1 MKAAKHSLR
10 ILSAVAFFVGIG
22 ILGLQQ
28 TDTQSPWA
36 RPGSAGE
43 TIDFG
48 GVPIGQTATATY
60 TFRVLESS
68 ETSATVTI
76 SQPNTPF
83 GSDAPTHPFTLA
95 PGQSITINVTFAP
108 PAVSSYT
115 GSFTITAEGG
125 YPPQRTTTTVSLT
138 GRGVASGDSGTEGTT
153 STTTPEGG
161 SPLPG
166 LPFISVQVPS
176 GEAATGPLSGTTDDE
191 GGFSVSLSPT
201 SAVTGHL
208 SECEGEALAN
218 REFLLTPGAEGYLI
232 SLEGYVEESAEPVGR
247 ISLLGLESIDLGEVC
262 LTPLQTTEEECEAIR
277 REYEELSRRIE
288 ERKQECDCDDLREE
302 LAQLEAEL
310 ANAEEDLELA
320 RQKKEEA
327 EGELASAQQEFVDLL
342 QRIQRC
348 YGGSVWVYEY
358 EDTEDLKQQASEWGS
373 GSGASYVG
381 SGRKGVPGGI
391 ALIGPVQTVL
401 AAGEACR
408 QTYQSTYGESL
419 SSGFTR
425 LKDLRATKRDLESAI
440 EELEAD
446 IEAKQRS
453 IDALRAEIAQ
463 KKAELDACIQ
473 DCLNDVDEMEQER
486 DALVREHARCLER
499 LERERRQ
506 RLEEEREEREAAEG
520 IGKAEGK
527 IKTAEDEADDAEDA
541 ISDAEEEIGRRVDTE
556 EAEEKLRRARRE
568 YEEGRQELDE
578 AKRKLKEAKD
588 ARDRGDFE
596 KAERLAE
603 EAREDAAS
611 AYKKLAEAKQRAKSA
626 RSSAARQPERCE
638 DGEKTEPR
646 LTHTFVWEKV
656 LDIVAV
662 PFGGIDTHSEDS
674 IKTYLEMNARSA
686 NAMTFIKVVE
696 GIRGLLEAGG
706 GLVEGALKG
715 LPTLV
720 RVIRAGEEVVLEGIV
735 PKTEVDRIFDMW
747 KDIMAAHGAEIYL
760 KVEGRD
766 HTRSVWRECVNGRW
780 VTMREDSA
788 SPPEIRYEYLG
799 VIAEDTD
806 AKMKEELKR
815 ILEKESAKLLEKRSR
830 P

>member
-1 MKAAKHSLR
+1 M
-10 ILSAVAFFVGIG
+10 
-22 ILGLQQ
+22 
-28 TDTQSPWA
+28 
-36 RPGSAGE
+36 
-43 TIDFG
+43 
-48 GVPIGQTATATY
+48 
-60 TFRVLESS
+60 
-68 ETSATVTI
+68 
-76 SQPNTPF
+76 
-83 GSDAPTHPFTLA
+83 
-95 PGQSITINVTFAP
+95 
-108 PAVSSYT
+108 
-115 GSFTITAEGG
+115 
-125 YPPQRTTTTVSLT
+125 
-138 GRGVASGDSGTEGTT
+138 
-153 STTTPEGG
+153 
-161 SPLPG
+161 PG
-166 LPFISVQVPS
+166 LPFISVQVPG
-176 GEAATGPLSGTTDDE
+176 GEAATGSVAGTTDDE

-201 SAVTGHL
+201 TAVTGDL

-218 REFLLTPGAEGYLI
+218 REFLLTPEAEGYLI
-232 SLEGYVEESAEPVGR
+232 SLEGYVEETAESVGK
-247 ISLLGLESIDLGEVC
+247 ISLFGLESIDLGEVC
-262 LTPLQTTEEECEAIR
+262 LTPIQTTEEECESIR

-288 ERKQECDCDDLREE
+288 ERKQECDCDNLREE
-302 LAQLEAEL
+302 LAELEAEL
-310 ANAEEDLELA
+310 ANAEEHLELA

-327 EGELASAQQEFVDLL
+327 ASDLASAQQEFDDLL

-358 EDTEDLKQQASEWGS
+358 EDTEDLKQKASEWGS

-408 QTYQSTYGESL
+408 QTYQSAYGESL

-425 LKDLRATKRDLESAI
+425 LKDLRATKRDLESEI

-473 DCLNDVDEMEQER
+473 DCLDDVDEMEQER

-520 IGKAEGK
+520 IGKAEDK
-527 IKTAEDEADDAEDA
+527 IGTAEGEADDAEDA
-541 ISDAEEEIGRRVDTE
+541 ISDAEEEIGRHVDTE

-611 AYKKLAEAKQRAKSA
+611 AYEKLLRAKQGAKSA
-626 RSSAARQPERCE
+626 RSSAARRPERCE

-646 LTHTFVWEKV
+646 STHTFVWEKV

-662 PFGGIDTHSEDS
+662 PFRGIDTYDSDQIEDYLRNRDRSE
-674 IKTYLEMNARSA
+674 SA
-686 NAMTFIKVVE
+686 MAFIKVVE
-696 GIRGLLEAGG
+696 GIRGLLETGG
-706 GLVEGALKG
+706 GLVEGTLKG

-720 RVIRAGEEVVLEGIV
+720 RVIRAGEELVLEGIV

-766 HTRSVWRECVNGRW
+766 HTRSVWRECVDGRW
-780 VTMREDSA
+780 VTMREDIA

-815 ILEKESAKLLEKRSR
+815 ILEEESARLLKQQSLRGAKVDIKVVEEE
-830 P
+830 